1 MEINQLVFNY
11 LNKPS
16 EIPDNE
22 IIEEFTAEEDG
33 KVVSYPRKILTFC
46 LLITNLLSLRSSN
59 YTNKNTIICF

>member
-22 IIEEFTAEEDG
+22 IIEEFTSKEDG
-33 KVVSYPRKILTFC
+33 KVVSYPRKKRKLKQKDLFVGIDKKKTKKP
-46 LLITNLLSLRSSN
+46 N
-59 YTNKNTIICF
+59 